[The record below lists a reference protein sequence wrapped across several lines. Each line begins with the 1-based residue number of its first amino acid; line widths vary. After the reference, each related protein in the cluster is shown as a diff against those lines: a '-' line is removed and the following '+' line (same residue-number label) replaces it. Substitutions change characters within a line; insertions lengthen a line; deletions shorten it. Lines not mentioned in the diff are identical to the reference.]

1 MDQSLKNN
9 RILLLLFA
17 GVLMG
22 ALDISVVG
30 PAIPAIEKTM
40 LLSGT
45 DVSWIFSIYVLFY
58 LFGLPIL
65 TKLSDIHGRKIIYII
80 SILIFG
86 VGSLVASLAENITF
100 LLIGRAIQGFG
111 SSGIFPVATATIGDV
126 FPVEKRGRALGIL
139 GAVFG
144 IAFIL
149 GPVIAGTILRFFSWN
164 IIFLMNLPIAV
175 FVIFFAWKLLPG
187 KSFGDKPEI
196 NWLGI
201 ILLVIALGGFTIG
214 MNNIEAENFSAS
226 IFSLSVFPFLLTT
239 FLLTPVL
246 VLYDRRKNNSILNIQ
261 LFNSTQL
268 RLTALI
274 SFGLGLY
281 QSSIVFLPKLS
292 AELFQVTPSQAS
304 FMLLPLVIATAIVPP
319 VSGWLLDKI
328 GSRIIVIT
336 GLIVAVAS
344 LFLFSMLSDNIVL
357 FYLAEVGLGIGL
369 AIRATLKYIVLGE
382 TGKLNRAASLGML
395 IIFISIGQLTGA
407 ALIGV
412 IISDPAGKTSG
423 FGHAF
428 LTLAVLSAG
437 LVLLSVFLKNRRE
450 EINNI

>member
-1 MDQSLKNN
+1 MDQSKKNN

-65 TKLSDIHGRKIIYII
+65 TKLSDIHGRKIIYIV
-80 SILIFG
+80 SIIIFG
-86 VGSLVASLAENITF
+86 AGSLVASLAENITV

-111 SSGIFPVATATIGDV
+111 SSGIFPVAAATIGDV

-149 GPVIAGTILRFFSWN
+149 GPVVAGTILHFFNWN

-175 FVIFFAWKLLPG
+175 FLIFFAVKLLPG
-187 KSFGDKPEI
+187 KSIGEKPEI
-196 NWLGI
+196 NWPG
-201 ILLVIALGGFTIG
+201 ILLLVLVLGGFTIG
-214 MNNIEAENFSAS
+214 MNNIEAENFRAS
-226 IFSLSVFPFLLTT
+226 ILSWSVFPFLLTA
-239 FLLTPVL
+239 LILAPVL
-246 VLYDRRKNNSILNIQ
+246 VLYDRRQNNSILNIQ

-281 QSSIVFLPKLS
+281 QASIVFLPKL
-292 AELFQVTPSQAS
+292 AVELFQVSPSQAS

-328 GSRIIVIT
+328 GSRIIVFT

-344 LFLFSMLSDNIVL
+344 LFLFSMLSDNIAL
-357 FYLAEVGLGIGL
+357 FYLAGVGFGMGL
-369 AIRATLKYIVLGE
+369 AIRASLKYIVLGE
-382 TGKLNRAASLGML
+382 TGRLNRAASLGML

-412 IISDPAGKTSG
+412 IISYPAGKSSG

-428 LTLAVLSAG
+428 LTLAVLTAG
-437 LVLLSVFLKNRRE
+437 LVLLSIFLKNRKE
-450 EINNI
+450 EIINR